1 MVQWVN
7 EQDGLTIVVT
17 MTGSTAR
24 VAWKGVSD
32 ARNPGAFLNPL
43 LQDWTEKLKHAAVTV
58 DLTGLDYMNSA
69 TVMPLISFIKQLD
82 ANGKPISLVFGEVD
96 WQRTHRNCMAALAR
110 TLSNVQVE

>member
-1 MVQWVN
+1 MMEWVH

-17 MTGSTAR
+17 KSGSSAR

-43 LQDWTEKLKHAAVTV
+43 LQSWTEKLKHSEVTV

-69 TVMPLISFIKQLD
+69 TVMPLITFIKHLD
-82 ANGKPISLVFGEVD
+82 ANGKPISLVFREID

-110 TLSNVQVE
+110 TLTNVRVE